1 MAAQKLVRAHLSFF
15 IVSNCE
21 GLALVDIRVK
31 DLPLGTPNA
40 SKLLAMDLTTT
51 ERATIK
57 DIVYAGR
64 PAASQADA
72 EAGTDADKAMTAL
85 ATKQAIAFQAILQ
98 SQAGSVGLD
107 VLSSASQAEAIAA
120 VGVDTSD
127 FIAQDAN
134 GNIDVPG
141 YSTVRA
147 GEAVLSE
154 TYGGGQSAVGQVT
167 TINGLQFGV
176 PNVQADP
183 SILSTYASRDAVA
196 HFTFMQ
202 GNQNVL
208 AVPGSGTT
216 YGTGYVE
223 NSVIVAG
230 DNCKPGQIIDTA
242 HTPKWSGVIT
252 SVDNTLHRANV
263 SAWYRVDGTG
273 TTGTPAA
280 GVGCTINI
288 TTKLFG
294 QNTAVWF
301 GQGVSSDIDG
311 HGYELDMVWQ
321 KAGLGVYYGFD
332 AVAYGAFQPSTNYAH
347 SARWGGGVARWLG
360 GFYSEDSLSGGAF
373 SSYWRAGT
381 DFTQPLL
388 RSRVGTDNPLFLMDA
403 AGKTSATRQ
412 TTVTTA
418 TAITV
423 SSTSGS
429 VIICTNASGSIAITL
444 PSAATTGI
452 NNGRK
457 IRVVTLGAG
466 GATVVKPGGAVIA
479 TLATGRFQEV
489 IASGNDWQ
497 PIGAGGVV

>member
-1 MAAQKLVRAHLSFF
+1 MANVPYHTHNFS
-15 IVSNCE
+15 I
-21 GLALVDIRVK
+21 
-31 DLPLGTPNA
+31 PTA
-40 SKLLAMDLTTT
+40 SKA
-51 ERATIK
+51 E
-57 DIVYAGR
+57 
-64 PAASQADA
+64 A
-72 EAGTDADKAMTAL
+72 EAGTDANKAMTAL
-85 ATKQAIAFQAILQ
+85 SVKQAITFQ
-98 SQAGSVGLD
+98 
-107 VLSSASQAEAIAA
+107 
-120 VGVDTSD
+120 VDTSD
-127 FIAQDAN
+127 FIAQDSD
-134 GNIDVPG
+134 GNIDIPG

-216 YGTGYVE
+216 YGSDYVQ

-230 DNCKPGQIIDTA
+230 ANCKPGQIIDTA

-252 SVDNTLHRANV
+252 SVDNVLHRAYV
-263 SAWYRVDGTG
+263 SAWYLANASG
-273 TTGTPAA
+273 TTGTPLN
-280 GVGCTINI
+280 GVGCVINI

-301 GQGVSSDIDG
+301 GVGSSSDIDG
-311 HGYELDMVWQ
+311 HGYELDMVWW

-332 AVAYGAFQPSTNYAH
+332 AVAYGEYQPAINYAH
-347 SARWGGGVARWLG
+347 AARWGGSAAKWYG
-360 GFYSEDSLSGGAF
+360 GYYSEDTLAGGAF
-373 SSYWRAGT
+373 SAYWRSGA

-388 RSRVGTDNPLFLMDA
+388 RSRVGTDNPLFLIDA

-418 TAITV
+418 TALTV
-423 SSTSGS
+423 GSISGS

-444 PSAATTGI
+444 PSAATNGI